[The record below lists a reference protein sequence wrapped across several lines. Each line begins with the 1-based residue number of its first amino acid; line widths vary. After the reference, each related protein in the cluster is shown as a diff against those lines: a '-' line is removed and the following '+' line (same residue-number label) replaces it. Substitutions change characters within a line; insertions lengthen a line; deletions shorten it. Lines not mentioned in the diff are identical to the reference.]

1 MDLKN
6 LTPTSDTVDVTIV
19 HPTSFDV
26 LNNDDDT
33 PMVITVYAPHSKE
46 YKAAVHEQ
54 TNKRLKQAQNKKK
67 VEITAEDLEDATL
80 DLLAK
85 TTKGW
90 KITYG
95 GSKPKFSIAKAK
107 EIYAEVFWIRDQI
120 EEAVANSLD
129 FTKAWLKN
137 WLTTQSMSSL

>member
-26 LNNDDDT
+26 LTNDDDT

-46 YKAAVHEQ
+46 YKAAMHEQ